1 MYDWKKEF
9 HSRILERGLDY
20 YQSGKIRSLNTL
32 AVSINGDGC
41 IACSAEVEG
50 SETYKVSI
58 EAGGLRVRK
67 MSCTCPYAEED
78 GEHCKHMAAVLY
90 KLEEEGKLPF
100 LAEREED
107 GETSEED
114 VLLSVLKAR
123 LLADELMDEDQFDR
137 AIESWKEEFQV
148 TVTDAESEP
157 AEEDFEDDSF
167 EDEPVKDKF
176 EGVNLLD
183 ADNLDD
189 AWWKDFIAKA
199 EEESEPETVTEQER
213 GADREAEE
221 DPRSLEELLAELD
234 SLVGLDMV
242 KQDIHTLINFV
253 KINQVRAERGL
264 KTADISYHLVF
275 SGNPGTGKTTV
286 ARLLAKLYQKIGV
299 LSSGHLVEVD
309 RSRLVAGF
317 LGQTAIKTA
326 EVIEEAM
333 GGVLFIDEAY
343 SLAQDEQDG
352 YGKECISTILKA
364 MEDHRDDLVVIV
376 AGYDDLMHKFI
387 DSNPGLK
394 SRFNKYFNFP
404 DYTGEEMEKIFLL
417 QCKNNG
423 YQVGPDAQAM
433 LRECFDRMYAERD
446 DNFGN
451 GRDVRNIFENIIN
464 AQANRLVSDPDLT
477 TEELLELTAEDVE
490 KVVGRENNHARL
502 EP

>member
-9 HSRILERGLDY
+9 HTQILPRGLDY

-32 AVSINGDGC
+32 SVSINGDSGL
-41 IACSAEVEG
+41 ICSSEVEG
-50 SETYKVSI
+50 TETYQVSL
-58 EAGGLRVRK
+58 ELGKLYVWK
-67 MSCTCPYAEED
+67 MSCTCPHAVEKEQK
-78 GEHCKHMAAVLY
+78 CKHMAAVLY

-100 LAEREED
+100 AIENTGEDEDAPKEEI
-107 GETSEED
+107 
-114 VLLSVLKAR
+114 LLSVLKAR
-123 LLADELMDEDQFDR
+123 LIADELVNEDQFDR
-137 AIESWKEEFQV
+137 AVKAWKEEFQV
-148 TVTDAESEP
+148 SISDEAAESVKLSDMQKRLETDKQCKALRECWTSQASE
-157 AEEDFEDDSF
+157 AEAIWESAKVDDFAEDDR
-167 EDEPVKDKF
+167 
-176 EGVNLLD
+176 
-183 ADNLDD
+183 
-189 AWWKDFIAKA
+189 
-199 EEESEPETVTEQER
+199 T
-213 GADREAEE
+213 
-221 DPRSLEELLAELD
+221 LEELLAELD

-352 YGKECISTILKA
+352 YGKECIATILKA

-423 YQVGPDAQAM
+423 YQIGADAQAM
-433 LRECFDRMYAERD
+433 LRECFDRMYTERD

-490 KVVGRENNHARL
+490 KVIGRENNHA
-502 EP
+502 

>member
-9 HSRILERGLDY
+9 HTQILPRGLDY
-20 YQSGKIRSLNTL
+20 YQSGKIRSLSTL
-32 AVSINGDGC
+32 SVSINGDSGL
-41 IACSAEVEG
+41 ICSAEVEG
-50 SETYKVSI
+50 TETYQVSL
-58 EAGGLRVRK
+58 ELGKLYVRK
-67 MSCTCPYAEED
+67 MSCTCPHAAEKEQK
-78 GEHCKHMAAVLY
+78 CKHMAAVLY
-90 KLEEEGKLPF
+90 QLEEEGKLPF
-100 LAEREED
+100 AAENTGED
-107 GETSEED
+107 ED
-114 VLLSVLKAR
+114 APKDEILLSVLKAR
-123 LLADELMDEDQFDR
+123 LLADELIDEDQFDR
-137 AIESWKEEFQV
+137 AVKSWKDEFQV
-148 TVTDAESEP
+148 TISDEAAESVTLSDMQKRLETDKP
-157 AEEDFEDDSF
+157 CKALKECWTSQEGEEDAVWGSAKIDDFEEDDR
-167 EDEPVKDKF
+167 
-176 EGVNLLD
+176 
-183 ADNLDD
+183 
-189 AWWKDFIAKA
+189 
-199 EEESEPETVTEQER
+199 T
-213 GADREAEE
+213 
-221 DPRSLEELLAELD
+221 LEELLAELD

-253 KINQVRAERGL
+253 KINQLRAERGL

-343 SLAQDEQDG
+343 SLASDEQDG
-352 YGKECISTILKA
+352 YGKECIATILKA

-423 YQVGPDAQAM
+423 YKIGPDAQAM
-433 LRECFDRMYAERD
+433 LRAHFDRMYAQRD

-451 GRDVRNIFENIIN
+451 GRDVRNLFENIIN

-490 KVVGRENNHARL
+490 KVVGRKGE
-502 EP
+502 